1 MAAPSTASNHL
12 PSKPSGDLSRD
23 LTLQSRL
30 DTYYQE
36 ICAVILDRQHPVTG
50 LLPASTAI
58 TAHGNYTDAWVRDNV
73 YSILAVWGLA
83 LAYRKLNDDRGR
95 AYELEQSVVK
105 LMRGLLFAM
114 MRQAPK
120 VEKFKVSQG
129 LLDALHAKYD
139 TQTADVVVG
148 DDGWGHLQ
156 LDATSLYLLMLAQ
169 MTVSGLQI
177 IFTIDEVNFVQ
188 NLVYYIGRTYRTP
201 DYGIWERGNKMN
213 HGKPELNASSIGMAK
228 AALEA
233 INGLDLFGVRGS
245 QASVIHVLP
254 DEIARARITLDSLLP
269 RESASKEVDGALLS
283 VIGFPAFAIEDQAL
297 VDRTRE
303 NVISKLE
310 GNYGCKRFL
319 RDGHQTVIEDITR
332 LHYEPKELKQFEHI
346 ECEWPLFFTYLMLD
360 ALFRG
365 DSAQAE
371 AYYQKLQP
379 LQVERDGFKLLP
391 ELYYVPA
398 EKIDAERS
406 NPRSQTRLPN
416 ENLPLVWAQSLYLL
430 GQMIRDGL
438 VAIDEIDPLGRY
450 RRAGKRQA
458 PLVQIAL
465 LAEDETLQAEL
476 ATYGIACQTP
486 AQVSPI
492 QVRRAEELSHVY
504 YQIGRNDK
512 LKLTGRPVRRLRSL
526 TTSRIFRVRGETI
539 VFLPSFLDSQQFYL
553 TLDYH
558 FLVAQIK
565 GELAYIRRHWHQ
577 LGRPT
582 MTLLLTHAMFQTE
595 ADNGSGDGV
604 IESSP
609 LLKLLR
615 ELQNGSCNG
624 VPVKVGDL
632 KQMMLTAGTERVD
645 FIHDFDFAE
654 ASVQNAAPAEYYLTF
669 YPDRNA
675 PLSNTQEF
683 LLAYETNIPRLL
695 DLLRQSV
702 NLYEQVDL
710 LENLSNL
717 CAQDFDTG
725 LGGPGQKVTIAM
737 LLDEIYGKASQAK
750 LWAIIRRVAG
760 LLNKVD
766 VALSDAVTD
775 ILVRGKQISVG
786 KAYTEASLIISP
798 LPASDIM
805 DKIQHFCSSD
815 VRERP
820 LTQEVLIYLSVLI
833 KTDPQLFKG
842 LLTLRVSY
850 LILLITSELARERQI
865 TPDEAYEQLMRL
877 SPFEIKSRLMEVLA
891 GYNTLNQ
898 SLFQQESLHVRQI
911 GTNTGTNPE
920 AIEWVISAEAN
931 SEAPAQSIDWWKQRQ
946 RDGALNR
953 VPTGFYPKV
962 WQVMRHCKGVV
973 IGDKLDRRNRLDSEV
988 LLAEMT
994 PGEKNFALRVEHL
1007 LNNIQAPEYR
1017 QVNIEAL
1024 MELAAIA
1031 DRNPDLQIE
1040 EYVVLDVL
1048 IGHAVRL
1055 AWLDHHPEA
1064 ADSYDQQKGTAWR
1077 SFYETSPYVCAKY
1090 VAKALRFLMELGQS
1104 PATRTAISA

>member
-1 MAAPSTASNHL
+1 MAAHL
-12 PSKPSGDLSRD
+12 TTSAHLTDDLA
-23 LTLQSRL
+23 LQSRL
-30 DTYYQE
+30 DAYYQE

-73 YSILAVWGLA
+73 YSILAVWGLG
-83 LAYRKLNDDRGR
+83 LAYRKVNDDRGR
-95 AYELEQSVVK
+95 AYELEYSVVK

-114 MRQAPK
+114 MRQAHK

-177 IFTIDEVNFVQ
+177 VFTIDEVNFIQ

-283 VIGFPAFAIEDQAL
+283 VIGFPAFAIEDRTL
-297 VDRTRE
+297 VDRTRD
-303 NVISKLE
+303 NVISKLQ

-319 RDGHQTVIEDITR
+319 RDGHQTVIEDVTR

-346 ECEWPLFFTYLMLD
+346 ECEWPLFFTYLLLD
-360 ALFRG
+360 ALFR
-365 DSAQAE
+365 DDREQAE
-371 AYYQKLQP
+371 HYDQKLQP
-379 LQVERDGFKLLP
+379 LLIEQNGFKLLP

-398 EKIDAERS
+398 DKIEAERS
-406 NPRSQTRLPN
+406 APHSQTRLPN
-416 ENLPLVWAQSLYLL
+416 ENVPLVWAQSLYLL
-430 GQMIRDGL
+430 GQMIREGL
-438 VAIDEIDPLGRY
+438 LAIGDIDPLGRH
-450 RRAGKRQA
+450 RQSGKRQK

-465 LAEDETLQAEL
+465 LTEDEMLQAEL
-476 ATYGIACQTP
+476 ATYGIATQTP
-486 AQVSPI
+486 AQVAPI
-492 QVRRAEELSHVY
+492 QVRRAEELSRVY
-504 YQIGRNDK
+504 SQIGRNDK
-512 LKLTGRPVRRLRSL
+512 LKLTGRPVRRLRSM
-526 TTSRIFRVRGETI
+526 TTSRIFKVRGETI
-539 VFLPSFLDSQQFYL
+539 VFLPAFLDPQQFYL

-565 GELAYIRRHWHQ
+565 GELAYIQRHWHQ

-595 ADNGSGDGV
+595 GAQGSPDGV
-604 IESSP
+604 AESSP

-615 ELQNGSCNG
+615 ELQEGSCNG
-624 VPVKVGDL
+624 VPVKLSDL
-632 KQMMLTAGTERVD
+632 KQMMLTAGMERVD
-645 FIHDFDFAE
+645 FLHDFEFAE
-654 ASVQNAAPAEYYLTF
+654 ASVQNAAPAQYYLTF

-695 DLLRQSV
+695 DLLQQSV
-702 NLYEQVDL
+702 NLYEQIDL

-717 CAQDFDTG
+717 CDLTFDTG
-725 LGGPGQKVTIAM
+725 LGGSGQPVTIAM
-737 LLDEIYGKASQAK
+737 LLDEVYSKASQIQ
-750 LWAIIRRVAG
+750 LWAVIRRVAG
-760 LLNKVD
+760 LLHKVD
-766 VALSDAVTD
+766 VSLSDAVTD

-786 KAYTEASLIISP
+786 KAYTEASLITSP
-798 LPASDIM
+798 LPATDIM

-820 LTQEVLIYLSVLI
+820 LTQEILIYLSVLI

-850 LILLITSELARERQI
+850 LILLITTELAREQQI
-865 TPDEAYEQLMRL
+865 TQDEAYERLMRL
-877 SPFEIKSRLMEVLA
+877 SPFEIKLRLMQVLA

-898 SLFQQESLHVRQI
+898 SLFQQESLHVRQ
-911 GTNTGTNPE
+911 TQE
-920 AIEWVISAEAN
+920 IEWVISAEAN
-931 SEAPAQSIDWWKQRQ
+931 VEAPAQSIDWWKQRQ

-953 VPTGFYPKV
+953 VPTGFYPSV

-1007 LNNIQAPEYR
+1007 LNNIQASEYR

-1040 EYVVLDVL
+1040 EYIVLDVL

-1055 AWLDHHPEA
+1055 AWLDHHPDA
-1064 ADSYDQQKGTAWR
+1064 ADTYDQQKGVAWR

-1090 VAKALRFLMELGQS
+1090 IAKALRFLTELGQA
-1104 PATRTAISA
+1104 PMPRAPISA